1 MKKLLPAAKS
11 VIPYKFGARALLA
24 VLPILISTM
33 VSAKA
38 DIISTVGLSVISAPS
53 LTVTGNFLSANE
65 LPSQVIWAE
74 RQNVVLG
81 SPLNTD
87 TGVIAAGTLVD
98 SYFMALNYFVGDCDN
113 LLANTS
119 VTFDGNVLGIIYL
132 GNSAGVVGPNFAA
145 SDFLGAPNT
154 NYQEASCLYCAFET
168 FPGTA
173 QGLDFDTATVNASV
187 GSFHNLYSQPGDFA
201 RILVAQPLHAP
212 GPVVGAGLPGLILAS
227 GGLLGWW
234 RRRRAAA

>member
-1 MKKLLPAAKS
+1 MKKLLLAAKS

-98 SYFMALNYFVGDCDN
+98 SYWRAIVRRHTGRAPSGHQDDR
-113 LLANTS
+113 
-119 VTFDGNVLGIIYL
+119 
-132 GNSAGVVGPNFAA
+132 NS
-145 SDFLGAPNT
+145 
-154 NYQEASCLYCAFET
+154 
-168 FPGTA
+168 
-173 QGLDFDTATVNASV
+173 
-187 GSFHNLYSQPGDFA
+187 
-201 RILVAQPLHAP
+201 
-212 GPVVGAGLPGLILAS
+212 
-227 GGLLGWW
+227 
-234 RRRRAAA
+234 